1 MTHSL
6 VGLALGELV
15 DRALPP
21 SADPARGRTRRRA
34 LLLTGLLA
42 SNFPDLDL
50 VLTPLL
56 PAPLGYL
63 IHHRG
68 HTHTLLYALP
78 QVVLLLALTW
88 LLWPAARRLLKEDR
102 NARQAVIATALLGM
116 VLHLSFDGL
125 NVYGV
130 HPFHPFDSRWLYGD
144 LVFIIEPVFWTALGF
159 ALALLAR
166 RAPLRWL
173 GLAFFAAMPV
183 LFTWMGFLQWGSLA
197 GLAAVALLVAGANLK
212 LGARAGLAAALLA
225 CVGFVGIQAVAGQL
239 ARGEIRTAL
248 EQVAPG
254 SRVLDIPLSSFPAN
268 PVCWSFATVSEG
280 PAAGSY
286 GVRVGV
292 LSLAP
297 GLSPVWACPER
308 FGGVTDSAADAGA
321 SRQNSPGA
329 SPAARDAQ
337 GAGAG
342 SAAAAALPRP
352 TAALA
357 WKFSETGSLAEFRA
371 LQQTNCHF
379 DAWLRFARVPSL
391 AGGVATDVRFGAPD
405 QPNFSTLPYAA
416 RAAEPCP
423 APLAAWG
430 YPRADLLGWKGA
442 RASGRAARV
451 VAAARRPAPCPACRR
466 GQ

>member
-15 DRALPP
+15 ERALPA
-21 SADPARGRTRRRA
+21 SSDPARGRTRRRA
-34 LLLTGLLA
+34 LLLTGLLS

-78 QVVLLLALTW
+78 QVLLLLALTW
-88 LLWPAARRLLKEDR
+88 LLWPAARRLLREDR
-102 NARQAVIATALLGM
+102 SARHAVLATALLGM
-116 VLHLSFDGL
+116 LLHLSFDAL
-125 NVYGV
+125 NVYGI
-130 HPFHPFDSRWLYGD
+130 HSFHPVDSRWLYGD
-144 LVFIIEPVFWTALGF
+144 LVFIVEPVFWTALGV
-159 ALALLAR
+159 ALALLSR
-166 RAPLRWL
+166 RAPLRRL
-173 GLAFFAAMPV
+173 GLLFFAAMPV
-183 LFTWMGFLQWGSLA
+183 LFTWMGFLQWGPLA
-197 GLAAVALLVAGANLK
+197 GLGVVALLVASANFK
-212 LGARAGLAAALLA
+212 LGARAGLVAALLA

-239 ARGEIRTAL
+239 ARGQIRSAL
-248 EQVAPG
+248 QEAAPD
-254 SRVLDIPLSSFPAN
+254 SQERDIALSAFPAN

-297 GLSPVWACPER
+297 GLSPVWTCPQR
-308 FGGVTDSAADAGA
+308 FGGVPDSASEADGKPVARAAQGRDAEPAAGA
-321 SRQNSPGA
+321 M
-329 SPAARDAQ
+329 PAA
-337 GAGAG
+337 
-342 SAAAAALPRP
+342 

-357 WKFSETGSLAEFRA
+357 WKFSETGSLAAFRA
-371 LQQTNCHF
+371 LQRTNCHF

-391 AGGVATDVRFGAPD
+391 VEGKATDIRFGPPD

-416 RAAEPCP
+416 RAADPCP
-423 APLAAWG
+423 SPLAQWG
-430 YPRADLLGWKGA
+430 YPRADLLGWKEQGA
-442 RASGRAARV
+442 R
-451 VAAARRPAPCPACRR
+451 
-466 GQ
+466 

>member
-15 DRALPP
+15 ERALPAP
-21 SADPARGRTRRRA
+21 ADPGRARTRRRA

-88 LLWPAARRLLKEDR
+88 LLWPAARRLLRQDR
-102 NARQAVIATALLGM
+102 AARRAVIGTALLGM
-116 VLHLSFDGL
+116 VLHLSFDAL

-130 HPFHPFDSRWLYGD
+130 HPFHPVDSSWIYGD
-144 LVFIIEPVFWTALGF
+144 LVFIVEPVFWTALGV
-159 ALALLAR
+159 ALALGAHS
-166 RAPLRWL
+166 RAWRWL

-183 LFTWMGFLQWGSLA
+183 LFTWLGFLQWGSLA
-197 GLAAVALLVAGANLK
+197 GLALLALGVGAARFRFGVRTALVAA
-212 LGARAGLAAALLA
+212 LAACA
-225 CVGFVGIQAVAGQL
+225 GFVGIQAMAGSA
-239 ARGEIRTAL
+239 ARAEIRAAL
-248 EQVAPG
+248 AQAAPG

-268 PVCWSFATVSEG
+268 PLCWSFATVSTG
-280 PAAGSY
+280 PDADSY

-297 GLSPVWACPER
+297 GITPVSACPVR
-308 FGGVTDSAADAGA
+308 FGG
-321 SRQNSPGA
+321 QPG
-329 SPAARDAQ
+329 SPA
-337 GAGAG
+337 
-342 SAAAAALPRP
+342 P
-352 TAALA
+352 ALA
-357 WKFSETGSLAEFRA
+357 WKYSETRSLAA
-371 LQQTNCHF
+371 LRTLQRSNCHF

-391 AGGVATDVRFGAPD
+391 VEGVATDLRFGAPD
-405 QPNFSTLPYAA
+405 QPNFSTMPYAA
-416 RAAEPCP
+416 RAPEPCP

-430 YPRADLLGWKGA
+430 YPRADLLGW
-442 RASGRAARV
+442 R
-451 VAAARRPAPCPACRR
+451 
-466 GQ
+466 

>member
-15 DRALPP
+15 ERALPAP
-21 SADPARGRTRRRA
+21 SDPARGRTRRRA

-78 QVVLLLALTW
+78 QVLLLLALTW
-88 LLWPAARRLLKEDR
+88 LLWPAARRLQQEDCS
-102 NARQAVIATALLGM
+102 ARHAVVATALLGM
-116 VLHLSFDGL
+116 LLHLSFDAL
-125 NVYGV
+125 NVYGI
-130 HPFHPFDSRWLYGD
+130 HPFHPVDSRWLYGD
-144 LVFIIEPVFWTALGF
+144 LVFIVEPVFWTALGV
-159 ALALLAR
+159 ALALLSR
-166 RAPLRWL
+166 RALLRR
-173 GLAFFAAMPV
+173 LALLFFAAMPV
-183 LFTWMGFLQWGSLA
+183 LFTWMGLLQWGALA
-197 GLAAVALLVAGANLK
+197 GLGAVALLVASARLK
-212 LGARAGLAAALLA
+212 LGARAGLVAALLA

-239 ARGEIRTAL
+239 ARGQIRSAL
-248 EQVAPG
+248 QAVAPG
-254 SRVLDIPLSSFPAN
+254 SQERDIALSSFPAN

-297 GLSPVWACPER
+297 GLSPVWTCPER
-308 FGGVTDSAADAGA
+308 FGGVPDSASEADDKPVARATQGRDA
-321 SRQNSPGA
+321 E
-329 SPAARDAQ
+329 PAAGTMPA
-337 GAGAG
+337 
-342 SAAAAALPRP
+342 P

-371 LQQTNCHF
+371 LQRTNCHF

-391 AGGVATDVRFGAPD
+391 AGGKATDIRFGAPD

-423 APLAAWG
+423 SPVARWG
-430 YPRADLLGWKGA
+430 YPRADLLGWTEQGA
-442 RASGRAARV
+442 R
-451 VAAARRPAPCPACRR
+451 
-466 GQ
+466 

>member
-1 MTHSL
+1 MDNMTHSL

-15 DRALPP
+15 DRALPAP
-21 SADPARGRTRRRA
+21 ADPARGRTRRRA

-78 QVVLLLALTW
+78 QVVLLLGLTW
-88 LLWPAARRLLKEDR
+88 LLWPAARRLWREDR
-102 NARQAVIATALLGM
+102 GARRAVIATALLGM
-116 VLHLSFDGL
+116 LLHLSFDAL
-125 NVYGV
+125 NVYGI

-144 LVFIIEPVFWTALGF
+144 LVFIVEPVFWTALGF
-159 ALALLAR
+159 ALALAAR
-166 RAPLRWL
+166 RALLRRL
-173 GLAFFAAMPV
+173 ALAFFAAMPL

-197 GLAAVALLVAGANLK
+197 GLAGVALLVLAANRR

-225 CVGFVGIQAVAGQL
+225 CVGFVGIQAVAGQR
-239 ARGEIRTAL
+239 ARAEIRMAL
-248 EQVAPG
+248 ERVAPG
-254 SRVLDIPLSSFPAN
+254 SRMLDIALSSFPAN
-268 PVCWSFATVSEG
+268 PVCWSFATVSAG
-280 PAAGSY
+280 PAAGAY

-297 GLSPVWACPER
+297 GPSPVWACPAR
-308 FGGVTDSAADAGA
+308 FGGVTDSAADLGAG
-321 SRQNSPGA
+321 PGA
-329 SPAARDAQ
+329 RAVPEA
-337 GAGAG
+337 
-342 SAAAAALPRP
+342 

-357 WKFSETGSLAEFRA
+357 WRFSETGSLAAFRA
-371 LQQTNCHF
+371 LQRSNCHF

-391 AGGVATDVRFGAPD
+391 AGGVATDVRFGAPE

-430 YPRADLLGWKGA
+430 YPRADLLGWKD
-442 RASGRAARV
+442 RQPR
-451 VAAARRPAPCPACRR
+451 
-466 GQ
+466 

>member
-15 DRALPP
+15 ERALPP
-21 SADPARGRTRRRA
+21 AADPARGRTRRRV

-68 HTHTLLYALP
+68 HTHTLLYAIP
-78 QVVLLLALTW
+78 QVLLLLALTW
-88 LLWPAARRLLKEDR
+88 LLWPAARRLLKEDGG
-102 NARQAVIATALLGM
+102 ARRAVVATALLGM

-130 HPFHPFDSRWLYGD
+130 HPFHPVDSRWLYGD
-144 LVFIIEPVFWTALGF
+144 LVFIVEPVFWTALGV
-159 ALALLAR
+159 ALALLSR

-173 GLAFFAAMPV
+173 GLLFFAAMPV

-197 GLAAVALLVAGANLK
+197 GLGAVALLVAAANIK
-212 LGARAGLAAALLA
+212 FGARAGLVAGLLA
-225 CVGFVGIQAVAGQL
+225 CVGFVGIQAVAGHL
-239 ARGEIRTAL
+239 ARGDIRTAL
-248 EQVAPG
+248 ADVAPG

-268 PVCWSFATVSEG
+268 PLCWSFATVSEG
-280 PAAGSY
+280 PAVGSY

-297 GLSPVWACPER
+297 GLSPVWACPAR
-308 FGGVTDSAADAGA
+308 FGGVTDSASDVDAG
-321 SRQNSPGA
+321 Q
-329 SPAARDAQ
+329 AAQANPT
-337 GAGAG
+337 A
-342 SAAAAALPRP
+342 

-357 WKFSETGSLAEFRA
+357 WKFSETGSLADFRA
-371 LQQTNCHF
+371 LQRTNCHF

-391 AGGVATDVRFGAPD
+391 AGGVATDIRFGAPG

-416 RAAEPCP
+416 RASEPCP
-423 APLAAWG
+423 SPLADWG
-430 YPRADLLGWKGA
+430 YPRADLLGWTA
-442 RASGRAARV
+442 
-451 VAAARRPAPCPACRR
+451 
-466 GQ
+466 GQPR